1 MQPCHVCGGMA
12 VDQNGYCTQ
21 CGTYRGQVAQPVS
34 GAPYPPHAGYEYQVP
49 AASYQQAP
57 ASGAP
62 WPSQTSAAPYPFS
75 GPPVSGT
82 PGSVPPA
89 PPANKRPLF
98 GVLIASS
105 AVLVVLVGAIV
116 VVAIVRSGGKHAE
129 PVATGTPTISVTD
142 PPSAAIDPCLVGT
155 WKATS
160 EHQRQEFPSI
170 GRVDL
175 AGQGEVSH
183 VHPDGRVEDDYS
195 QATPYAGSYGGHS
208 ITMTVTGTV
217 HSRITTAAG
226 TLSFHDV
233 QASGSVTVKV
243 DGTVVGSPVPLSMS
257 NDPVQ
262 YTCTGKTAT
271 EHTDDYDVSL
281 TKINDQP

>member
-21 CGTYRGQVAQPVS
+21 CGTYRGQVTQPVS
-34 GAPYPPHAGYEYQVP
+34 GAPYPPQAGYEYQVP
-49 AASYQQAP
+49 AAGYQQAP

-75 GPPVSGT
+75 GPPVSAA
-82 PGSVPPA
+82 PGSA

-98 GVLIASS
+98 GVLIASC
-105 AVLVVLVGAIV
+105 AVLVVLVGAV
-116 VVAIVRSGGKHAE
+116 VVLAIVRSGGKHPD
-129 PVATGTPTISVTD
+129 PVATGTPGGTTSTA
-142 PPSAAIDPCLVGT
+142 PGAAIDPCLVGT

-160 EHQRQEFPSI
+160 EHQKQEFPDV
-170 GRVDL
+170 GTVDL
-175 AGQGEVSH
+175 TGQGEVSH
-183 VHPDGRVEDDYS
+183 VHPDGAVEDDYT
-195 QATPYAGSYGGHS
+195 QASPYSGSYNGHS

-217 HSRITTAAG
+217 KSRITTSAG

-233 QASGSVTVKV
+233 DANGTVTLKV
-243 DGTVVGSPVPLSMS
+243 DGTTAGSPYPLSMS

-262 YTCTGKTAT
+262 YSCTGKTAT
-271 EHTDDYDVSL
+271 EHTEHYDVTL
-281 TKINDQP
+281 TKISDQP